1 MIDTKRLRQKIL
13 DLAIHGKLVSQ
24 DPNDEPASVLLERIH
39 EEKLRMVAE
48 GKLKPKDVKN
58 DSVIFKGTDNSHYEK
73 VGDGDPV
80 YIEDELPFELPEG
93 WEWARLQSLMA
104 FVTDGDHQPPQQ
116 SNSGPAFLVIGDVA
130 DGKLDFMNTR
140 HVTAEYYENL
150 SSLRKPTLGDIL
162 FTVTGSYGISII
174 VHTDVPFCVQRHIA
188 ILRPLMGLNEYIY
201 RCLASGWI
209 RQCCDSVATGI
220 AQRTVGLTSLR
231 KFLIPIPP
239 LAEQHRIVAELDRLL
254 GLVDQIERDQEDLDA
269 LLERAR
275 RKVLDLA
282 VRGRLVPQDP
292 EDEPAS
298 ALLERVRE
306 EKLHMVAEGR
316 LKPKD
321 VKGDSVIFRGSD
333 NSYYEKVSNEQ
344 AVCIDDQIPFD
355 LPTGWAWTRVTTPY
369 EFNPR
374 NSANDSTIVSF
385 ADMASIEGGYSGKVA
400 YQRKKWS
407 KVKGGFTHFADDD
420 ILFAKISPCFENRKS
435 FIAHGLTNGLGC
447 GTTELFVLRPLP
459 ISLYSPYTLLFLKSD
474 TFIRPALRTFMGTV
488 GQQRVKRDYVEQAL
502 LPVPP
507 VHEQVRIA
515 SAASQLIGLLDF
527 E

>member
-333 NSYYEKVSNEQ
+333 NSYYERTGNSQVVAIS
-344 AVCIDDQIPFD
+344 DIPFD
-355 LPTGWAWTRVTTPY
+355 LPSGWAWTRVSTLASSCGGKTPATSNRSFWDGGNIPWVTSKDMKSPILHDSQIKLTQAGSMSMNMVPKGSVLVVTRSGILRHKLPVAINRMDTTINQDIKALIPY
-369 EFNPR
+369 MPGLETLLYLMIIGQE
-374 NSANDSTIVSF
+374 SHVLD
-385 ADMASIEGGYSGKVA
+385 DYSK
-400 YQRKKWS
+400 
-407 KVKGGFTHFADDD
+407 D
-420 ILFAKISPCFENRKS
+420 
-435 FIAHGLTNGLGC
+435 
-447 GTTELFVLRPLP
+447 GTTVESIDF
-459 ISLYSPYTLLFLKSD
+459 SMLYSMP
-474 TFIRPALRTFMGTV
+474 I
-488 GQQRVKRDYVEQAL
+488 
-502 LPVPP
+502 PVPP
-507 VHEQVRIA
+507 EKETTRIA
-515 SAASQLIGLLDF
+515 NRCSELLGLMDL
-527 E
+527 

>member
-1 MIDTKRLRQKIL
+1 MYNLRNNEIDFDFHPQYVRRE
-13 DLAIHGKLVSQ
+13 IH
-24 DPNDEPASVLLERIH
+24 
-39 EEKLRMVAE
+39 E
-48 GKLKPKDVKN
+48 GKLSK
-58 DSVIFKGTDNSHYEK
+58 SRIFPGDLIMNI
-73 VGDGDPV
+73 VG
-80 YIEDELPFELPEG
+80 
-93 WEWARLQSLMA
+93 
-104 FVTDGDHQPPQQ
+104 PP
-116 SNSGPAFLVIGDVA
+116 L
-130 DGKLDFMNTR
+130 GKLAIAPARFPEANTNQAAVVIR
-140 HVTAEYYENL
+140 PYAHIIPVEWVRYYLMQMSEINRITTRG
-150 SSLRKPTLGDIL
+150 SAGQVNISLTQSKMMR
-162 FTVTGSYGISII
+162 
-174 VHTDVPFCVQRHIA
+174 IA
-188 ILRPLMGLNEYIY
+188 I
-201 RCLASGWI
+201 
-209 RQCCDSVATGI
+209 
-220 AQRTVGLTSLR
+220 
-231 KFLIPIPP
+231 PP
-239 LAEQHRIVAELDRLL
+239 VQEMMRLLSELDRLL
-254 GLVDQIERDQEDLDA
+254 GLVDQIERDQKDLGA

-282 VRGRLVPQDP
+282 VRGRLVEQDP

-306 EKLHMVAEGR
+306 EKLRMVAEGR